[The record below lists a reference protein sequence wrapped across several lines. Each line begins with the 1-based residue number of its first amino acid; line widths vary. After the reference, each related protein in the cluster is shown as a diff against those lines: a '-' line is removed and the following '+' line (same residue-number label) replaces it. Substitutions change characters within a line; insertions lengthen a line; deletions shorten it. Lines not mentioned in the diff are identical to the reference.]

1 MTKIEQIN
9 DAFIEV
15 LKNRYAL
22 KYVRYIKAIQREIV
36 ANIEDLTAEKVKS
49 IVHNA
54 KIDIDSIVVLMLIQ
68 SAVLMT
74 LNKPKK
80 QVSDD
85 LLPILAIV
93 GIYSLKKPKLFVAK
107 MTDIV
112 EGVIVND
119 KDKAVK
125 GYIADYTKSNSD
137 LLTKARELARS
148 KMDMSIIESNKASDI
163 VKDFYKQA
171 KENKP
176 FAEIKADLLKK
187 YDKVSNVE
195 RVLDTE
201 LHRQSEYLKQLHA
214 ESVGFKYKIWRTQ
227 QDSRVRDTEF
237 HTHVAD
243 KRVPIDSD
251 FRVAGLRASYP
262 GDISLPPSDSI
273 HCRCYLEYE

>member
-1 MTKIEQIN
+1 MTKVEQIN

-15 LKNRYAL
+15 LKKRYSL

-36 ANIEDLTAEKVKS
+36 ANIETLTADKVKH
-49 IVHNA
+49 IVQDA
-54 KIDIDSIVVLMLIQ
+54 KINIDNIVVLLMIQ

-80 QVSDD
+80 QVDQS
-85 LLPILAIV
+85 LLPILAVV
-93 GIYSLKKPKLFVAK
+93 GIYSLKKPKLFVEK
-107 MTDIV
+107 MVDIV
-112 EGVIVND
+112 EGVIVNN
-119 KDKAVK
+119 KDKVVQ
-125 GYIADYTKSNSD
+125 GYITEYTTNNKD
-137 LLTKARELARS
+137 LLAKARGLARS
-148 KMDMSIIESNKASDI
+148 KMDMNIVNSNKASDI
-163 VKDFYKQA
+163 VKDFYKQT
-171 KENKP
+171 KENIP
-176 FAEIKADLLKK
+176 FTEIKKDLLKK